1 MSPSPTEL
9 VRTDGA
15 LLRLIDDL
23 SGEDC
28 VAVDTEFHAERR
40 YAPELMLVQIA
51 TADGRSWVVDPLATD
66 IAPLARALTDKTV
79 LVHSGQVDI
88 ELLADEA
95 DHPITRAI
103 DVQIAGGMLGLG
115 YPTRLGAIVS
125 AVLEETLDKGPTLS
139 DWSARPLKPAQIAY
153 AVADAHVLFPLAR
166 AMERTLKDT
175 GRWDWVIEESETMA
189 GRASA
194 GPQVAQ
200 HWTRWDIAPRL
211 DPQTQGVMTVLNHW
225 RDQHGRDKN
234 QPPHFI
240 LSDGLCLDIARRKPR
255 TISEL
260 TENRR
265 IPHGLVRRLGQ
276 SIVDVVGWAL
286 DNTPE
291 CPFVPSAEEQAQ
303 AKAVELWAAALSSE
317 LNIAPR
323 LLLPDHLS
331 AQLAHQGAEAL
342 QGWRASLLGEHLVA
356 FMAGDT
362 ALFYGPKGAEIRTR

>member
-1 MSPSPTEL
+1 
-9 VRTDGA
+9 
-15 LLRLIDDL
+15 
-23 SGEDC
+23 
-28 VAVDTEFHAERR
+28 
-40 YAPELMLVQIA
+40 
-51 TADGRSWVVDPLATD
+51 
-66 IAPLARALTDKTV
+66 
-79 LVHSGQVDI
+79 
-88 ELLADEA
+88 
-95 DHPITRAI
+95 
-103 DVQIAGGMLGLG
+103 
-115 YPTRLGAIVS
+115 
-125 AVLEETLDKGPTLS
+125 
-139 DWSARPLKPAQIAY
+139 
-153 AVADAHVLFPLAR
+153 
-166 AMERTLKDT
+166 
-175 GRWDWVIEESETMA
+175 MA

-291 CPFVPSAEEQAQ
+291 CPFGPSAEEQAQ